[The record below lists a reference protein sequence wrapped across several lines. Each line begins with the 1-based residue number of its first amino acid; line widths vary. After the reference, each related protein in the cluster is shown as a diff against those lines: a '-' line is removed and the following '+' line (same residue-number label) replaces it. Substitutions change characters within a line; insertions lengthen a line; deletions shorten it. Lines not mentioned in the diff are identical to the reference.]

1 LIDAGLIWQYELH
14 DCEPFTGN
22 CVITQCFKCYQYGH
36 VGHHCHNTQRC
47 GFCAAPGHNTN
58 DCLGKEEK
66 AMHRCVLCKGNHPSW
81 ARECP
86 ERVKQAELAKAAY
99 NTRPV
104 RYQTSL
110 GFAQQPRQYTQARTP
125 ARTQESPH
133 TSPQLEEPTITAVNN
148 LPPNLEQEP
157 QIEPQTVSASNPPA
171 KRGPGRPRG
180 SKNTKDSRTIPSTQ

>member
-14 DCEPFTGN
+14 DCEPFTGD

-36 VGHHCHNTQRC
+36 VGHRCQNTQRC

-66 AMHRCVLCKGNHPSW
+66 ATHRCALCKGNHPSW

-86 ERVKQAELAKAAY
+86 VRVKQAELAKDAY

-104 RYQTSL
+104 RYQTGL
-110 GFAQQPRQYTQARTP
+110 GFVQQPKQHAQAQTP
-125 ARTQESPH
+125 AKTQENAC
-133 TSPQLEEPTITAVNN
+133 TSPQPEEPIITAVNS
-148 LPPNLEQEP
+148 LTPSPTQEP
-157 QIEPQTVSASNPPA
+157 QTESASVTLA

-180 SKNTKDSRTIPSTQ
+180 STKASKNTKVSRTFSSTQ